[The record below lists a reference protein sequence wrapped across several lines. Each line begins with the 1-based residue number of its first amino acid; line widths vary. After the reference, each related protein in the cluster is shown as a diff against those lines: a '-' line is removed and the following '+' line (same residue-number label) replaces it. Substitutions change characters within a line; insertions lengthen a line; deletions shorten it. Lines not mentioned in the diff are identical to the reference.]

1 MKRIRQKPL
10 RTAKKCIHLHSDIH
24 IYICAQH
31 KTHIIFFKCN
41 SLCIC
46 LSSLKMFKLHIW
58 ACVAHIFCK
67 YKDAFTWTVLLP
79 QLQRIYTTQLYA
91 IKLGIF
97 FLIFCTF
104 CARPYS
110 KQLLQS
116 DNVSLTV
123 FCVLH
128 IKLNLRQT
136 LRKRKQKAKQYS
148 MLLFLTH
155 KRLSVIL
162 EAMTVFSSP

>member
-1 MKRIRQKPL
+1 MQK
-10 RTAKKCIHLHSDIH
+10 
-24 IYICAQH
+24 
-31 KTHIIFFKCN
+31 
-41 SLCIC
+41 
-46 LSSLKMFKLHIW
+46 
-58 ACVAHIFCK
+58 
-67 YKDAFTWTVLLP
+67 
-79 QLQRIYTTQLYA
+79 
-91 IKLGIF
+91 KLGIL

-136 LRKRKQKAKQYS
+136 LRKRKQ
-148 MLLFLTH
+148 
-155 KRLSVIL
+155 
-162 EAMTVFSSP
+162 

>member
-1 MKRIRQKPL
+1 M
-10 RTAKKCIHLHSDIH
+10 HSRELFFCH
-24 IYICAQH
+24 NYKEYIQ
-31 KTHIIFFKCN
+31 
-41 SLCIC
+41 
-46 LSSLKMFKLHIW
+46 LSSMQK
-58 ACVAHIFCK
+58 
-67 YKDAFTWTVLLP
+67 
-79 QLQRIYTTQLYA
+79 
-91 IKLGIF
+91 KLGIL

-136 LRKRKQKAKQYS
+136 LRKRKQ
-148 MLLFLTH
+148 
-155 KRLSVIL
+155 
-162 EAMTVFSSP
+162 